1 MKKSLFLAA
10 LATIALASCTQ
21 NESIVERQEIGFS
34 PLQYKAVNSKTI
46 IEGNKYPSTLPFG
59 LYAYHSDGRNNK
71 LYIDNATCSY
81 SSTEKTFVSDPVAYW
96 PLSGTLGMVA
106 WSPQEISATYELEDK
121 QLSIPFVAAGKE
133 TDPVDLMY
141 STALT
146 GLTKDDQTVGYEAKE
161 DNVVDGGNGVGITF
175 NHALSQI
182 VVTAKVA
189 DTYTGATF
197 KINSISLQGMN
208 DNATLTVTES
218 ATTTVASWGE
228 TSNDEAEFN
237 ILSSVTGALSTTA
250 TPVGKPVLLIP
261 QVLKVKSDIVQ
272 KTQQLEINYSM
283 TVDLGTPSDNSDD
296 VTTTTTKY
304 VDLNSG
310 TNDALTALAMG
321 KKYTL
326 NLTLYA
332 DRILYSPSVS
342 DWVSQYDS
350 DSDGTPDKNYGS
362 DYDVPEQD

>member
-10 LATIALASCTQ
+10 LATIALVSCTQ

-34 PLQYKAVNSKTI
+34 PLQYKAVNSKAI

-81 SSTEKTFVSDPVAYW
+81 SSTEKTFVSDPIAYW

-133 TDPVDLMY
+133 TAPVDLMY

-208 DNATLTVTES
+208 DNATLTITES
-218 ATTTVASWGE
+218 ATTTVASWVE

-250 TPVGKPVLLIP
+250 ASVGNAVLVIP
-261 QVLKVKSDIVQ
+261 QELREETNQQS
-272 KTQQLEINYSM
+272 TQQLKITYSM
-283 TVDLGTPSDNSDD
+283 TVDPCGTPNDAADD
-296 VTTTTTKY
+296 VTTSTTKY

-310 TNDALTALAMG
+310 TKDALTALAMG

-332 DRILYSPSVS
+332 DRILYSPSIEE
-342 DWVSQYDS
+342 DWSV
-350 DSDGTPDKNYGS
+350 GGS
-362 DYDVPEQD
+362 SYDVPEQPAAGN

>member
-34 PLQYKAVNSKTI
+34 PLQYKAVNSKAI
-46 IEGNKYPSTLPFG
+46 IEGNIYPSTLPFG
-59 LYAYHSDGRNNK
+59 LYAYHFDGTSNK

-81 SSTEKTFVSDPVAYW
+81 SSTEKTFVSNPVAYW

-106 WSPQEISATYELEDK
+106 WSPSSIRASYTLAEK
-121 QLSIPFVAAGKE
+121 KLSIPFVAAGKE

-141 STALT
+141 STPLT
-146 GLTKDDQTVGYEAKE
+146 GKTKDDQNVGYATDEE
-161 DNVVDGGNGVGITF
+161 DVADGGNGVGITF

-197 KINSISLQGMN
+197 TINSISLQGMN

-218 ATTTVASWGE
+218 PSPVASWGE
-228 TSNDEAEFN
+228 TSAAASFTIPNVETA
-237 ILSSVTGALSTTA
+237 ALGITA
-250 TPVGKPVLLIP
+250 TPVGKPVLVIP
-261 QVLKVKSDIVQ
+261 QALKVKSDIEP
-272 KTQQLEINYSM
+272 KPQQLEINYSM
-283 TVDLGTPSDNSDD
+283 TVDLGTPNDKSDD

-310 TNDALTALAMG
+310 ANDALTALAMG

-326 NLTLYA
+326 NLTISA
-332 DRILYSPSVS
+332 DKILYSPSV
-342 DWVSQYDS
+342 DEWYPGD
-350 DSDGTPDKNYGS
+350 DDDDKDDYQE
-362 DYDVPEQD
+362 DYDVPGQPAAGN

>member
-10 LATIALASCTQ
+10 LATIALVSCTQ

-34 PLQYKAVNSKTI
+34 PLQYKAVNSKAI
-46 IEGNKYPSTLPFG
+46 IEGNKYPSDLSFG
-59 LYAYHSDGRNNK
+59 LYAYHNSGSETKIYINGDDGK
-71 LYIDNATCSY
+71 GAVCSY
-81 SSTEKTFVSDPVAYW
+81 DATEKTFVSNPVAYW

-106 WSPQEISATYELEDK
+106 WSPSSIVASYTLAEK
-121 QLSIPFVAAGKE
+121 KLSIPFVAAGKE

-141 STALT
+141 STPRT
-146 GLTKDDQTVGYEAKE
+146 GLTKDSQNVGYATDEEGVA
-161 DNVVDGGNGVGITF
+161 DGGNGVGITF

-182 VVTAKVA
+182 VVKAKVA

-197 KINSISLQGMN
+197 KINSISLQDMN
-208 DNATLTVTES
+208 DDATLTVTES
-218 ATTTVASWGE
+218 AVASWSE

-250 TPVGKPVLLIP
+250 TEVGTPVLVIP
-261 QVLKVKSDIVQ
+261 QALVDQQQ
-272 KTQQLEINYSM
+272 KLVISYSM
-283 TVDLGTPSDNSDD
+283 TYNN
-296 VTTTTTKY
+296 VTTSTSKDVY
-304 VDLNSG
+304 LNSG

-332 DRILYSPSVS
+332 DRILYSPSVAEWYPGE
-342 DWVSQYDS
+342 DAA
-350 DSDGTPDKNYGS
+350 DKDDYKE
-362 DYDVPEQD
+362 DYDVPDQQP

>member
-34 PLQYKAVNSKTI
+34 PLQYKAVNSKVI
-46 IEGNKYPSTLPFG
+46 IEGNKYPSDLAFG
-59 LYAYHSDGRNNK
+59 LYAYHSDGTNNNV
-71 LYIDNATCSY
+71 YINNATCSY
-81 SSTEKTFVSDPVAYW
+81 DATAKTFVSNPVAYW

-106 WSPQEISATYELEDK
+106 WSPSSIRASYTLAEK
-121 QLSIPFVAAGKE
+121 KLSILFAAAGRE
-133 TDPVDLMY
+133 ANPVDLMY
-141 STALT
+141 STPRT
-146 GLTKDDQTVGYEAKE
+146 SLTKDNQNVGYATDEEGVA
-161 DNVVDGGNGVGITF
+161 DGGNGVGITF

-182 VVTAKVA
+182 VVKAKVA
-189 DTYTGATF
+189 QEYAGATF
-197 KINSISLQGMN
+197 TINSISLQGMN

-218 ATTTVASWGE
+218 ASPVASWGE
-228 TSNDEAEFN
+228 TSAAASFTIPNVET
-237 ILSSVTGALSTTA
+237 VALGITA
-250 TPVGKPVLLIP
+250 TPVGKPVLVIP
-261 QVLKVKSDIVQ
+261 QALKVKSDIVP
-272 KTQQLEINYSM
+272 KPQQLEINYSM
-283 TVDLGTPSDNSDD
+283 TVDLGTPNDKSDD

-310 TNDALTALAMG
+310 ANDALTALAMG

-350 DSDGTPDKNYGS
+350 NSDGTPDKNYGS